1 MNKWKILLV
10 DDDKLVHLFIESAL
24 KNLEFENKSIE
35 LYHAY
40 NLKQAKEFLDINTDT
55 AVLIS
60 DLVMEKDLAGLELID
75 YVRNIIKNR
84 NVRIILETARPEKA
98 PEDVTVASYDIN
110 LYLDKKDLNEVKL
123 RTAVLTSLRSYRD
136 IILLERGVKGLEK
149 IIKEP
154 HELLFLE
161 DIYAFLEEWYE
172 KVKMFIK
179 YYSIVGEYKVGIKY
193 KNFVIGELSEEE
205 YGESNGNL
213 IKKEFEYKDD
223 KGLFIVKF
231 KYDINPIEKGIITTF
246 IENIYLSFIS
256 SNYFID
262 MHKSHKEIIYKLSD
276 IIEAR
281 SGETGFHVRSVAEIA
296 YIIGESYGLDQ
307 KRLDVL
313 KLAAP
318 LHDIGKIGISDTI
331 LNKPE
336 KLTDEEFEIM
346 KEHPIIGYNI
356 LKNSKWEVFD
366 IAAKISLQHHEKW
379 NGKGYPFGL
388 KEDNIILEARIV
400 SIADVFDALT
410 QDRVYR
416 KAWPIDQAVNYISSF
431 KGIAFDP
438 VLVDI
443 FLDNI
448 EKIKKLKS
456 ELQF

>member
-1 MNKWKILLV
+1 MDTWKILLV
-10 DDDKLVHLFIESAL
+10 DDDNLVHLFIESAL
-24 KNLEFENKSIE
+24 KDLEFENKPIE

-60 DLVMEKDLAGLELID
+60 DLVMEKDLAGLELIS
-75 YVRNIIKNR
+75 YVRNEINNR

-98 PEDVTVASYDIN
+98 PEDITVATYDIN

-179 YYSIVGEYKVGIKY
+179 YYSIVKEYRVGIKY
-193 KNFVIGELSEEE
+193 KDFIIGELSEEKFNDK
-205 YGESNGNL
+205 NGNT
-213 IKKEFEYKDD
+213 IIKEFNYKDES
-223 KGLFIVKF
+223 GIFFVKF
-231 KYDINPIEKGIITTF
+231 KYDINPIESGIISTF
-246 IENIYLSFIS
+246 IENIYLSFVS

-276 IIEAR
+276 VIEAR
-281 SGETGFHVRSVAEIA
+281 SGETGAHVRSVAEIA
-296 YIIGESYGLDQ
+296 YILGEAYGMDK

-318 LHDIGKIGISDTI
+318 LHDIGKIGISDAI
-331 LNKPE
+331 LNKPD

-346 KEHPIIGYNI
+346 KEHTIIGYNI
-356 LKNSKWEVFD
+356 LKDSKWEVFD
-366 IAAKISLQHHEKW
+366 IASKIALQHHEKW

-388 KEDNIILEARIV
+388 KGDNILLEARIV

-416 KAWPIDQAVNYISSF
+416 KAWTFDKATNYIISL
-431 KGIAFDP
+431 KGNAFDP
-438 VLVDI
+438 
-443 FLDNI
+443 FLIDLFLSNI
-448 EKIKKLKS
+448 EKIKKIKT
-456 ELQF
+456 ELDF